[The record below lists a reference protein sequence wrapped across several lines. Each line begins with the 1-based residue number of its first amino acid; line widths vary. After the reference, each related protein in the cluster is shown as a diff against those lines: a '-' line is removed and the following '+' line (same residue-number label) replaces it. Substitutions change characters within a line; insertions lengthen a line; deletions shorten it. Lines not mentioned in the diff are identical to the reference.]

1 LEAQSRSKAITERIE
16 RAIEV
21 ALAPGDGL
29 GGPPRLK
36 AAIRHAV
43 FPGGAR
49 VRPQLCVAVA
59 HACGDDA
66 PELTDAA
73 AASIELLHC
82 ASLVH
87 DDLPCFD
94 DADTRRGKVSVHK
107 QYGEQLAVL
116 VGDALIVAAF
126 QALGSAGSNSSYPH
140 RLPPLL
146 LLIAKGVGMPL
157 GIVAGQAWECEPRVS
172 LTDYQRAKT
181 GALFSAATQAGAV
194 AAGVDAKPWAGLGD
208 WLGEAYQVADDIRD
222 VAMDAELLGKPC
234 GQDIAHD
241 RPSAARELGLCGA
254 IEYFDRL
261 IANAAESIPECRG
274 ANALRGLLY
283 VQAERLLPKSLS
295 QSLVLRAHAAQPV
308 AVAMRAA

>member
-1 LEAQSRSKAITERIE
+1 VQTQSRSDAIAARIE
-16 RAIEV
+16 HAIEI

-59 HACGDDA
+59 LACGDDA
-66 PELTDAA
+66 PALTDAA
-73 AASIELLHC
+73 ASAIELLHC

-116 VGDALIVAAF
+116 AGDALIVAAF
-126 QALGSAGSNSSYPH
+126 QTLGTATITAAQCQ
-140 RLPPLL
+140 RLAPLL
-146 LLIAKGVGMPL
+146 VLIAKGVGMPL

-172 LTDYQRAKT
+172 LADYQRAKT
-181 GALFSAATQAGAV
+181 GALFSAATQAGAL
-194 AAGVDAKPWAGLGD
+194 AAGADARPWAGLGD

-222 VAMDAELLGKPC
+222 VAMDAHMLGKPC
-234 GQDIAHD
+234 GQDMAHD

-254 IEYFDRL
+254 IDYFDRL
-261 IANAAESIPECRG
+261 IANAAQSIPDCKG
-274 ANALRGLLY
+274 AAALRGLLY
-283 VQAERLLPKSLS
+283 AQAERLLPKSLS
-295 QSLVLRAHAAQPV
+295 QSLLLSAKASQTEAAAVRV
-308 AVAMRAA
+308 A